1 MAGASGW
8 NLNLE
13 PGLPS
18 FLRSRCRCSWPFPF
32 KTSAIPPPKFKIR
45 LECKHAAALQGEIM
59 IGEPILVMLIEDNID
74 HAELVIRTMEEHRIT
89 NKVRHFLD
97 GQSALDYLFRRA
109 EYSESAESPR
119 PHVILLDLRLPRV
132 DGIDVLRAI
141 KEDEGL
147 KSIPVVVLT
156 TSEAEKDVAKAYYNH
171 ANSYLVKPVGFE
183 EFKRLMD
190 DLGFYWLGW
199 NTNPDARE

>member
-1 MAGASGW
+1 M
-8 NLNLE
+8 
-13 PGLPS
+13 
-18 FLRSRCRCSWPFPF
+18 
-32 KTSAIPPPKFKIR
+32 T
-45 LECKHAAALQGEIM
+45 
-59 IGEPILVMLIEDNID
+59 GEPVLVMLIEDNID
-74 HAELVIRTMEEHRIT
+74 HAELVVRTLEDHLIS

-97 GQSALDYLFRRA
+97 GQSALDYLFRRGEFSGA
-109 EYSESAESPR
+109 KETQR

-132 DGIDVLRAI
+132 DGIDVLKAI
-141 KEDEGL
+141 KEDADL

-183 EFKRLMD
+183 DFKKLMD

-199 NTNPDARE
+199 NVNPDPGK

>member
-1 MAGASGW
+1 M
-8 NLNLE
+8 
-13 PGLPS
+13 
-18 FLRSRCRCSWPFPF
+18 
-32 KTSAIPPPKFKIR
+32 
-45 LECKHAAALQGEIM
+45 
-59 IGEPILVMLIEDNID
+59 GEPVLVMLIEDNID
-74 HAELVIRTMEEHRIT
+74 HAELVVRTLEDHLIS

-97 GQSALDYLFRRA
+97 GQSALDYLFRRG
-109 EYSESAESPR
+109 EFSEATETQR

-132 DGIDVLRAI
+132 DGIDVLKAI
-141 KEDEGL
+141 KEDANL

-183 EFKRLMD
+183 DFKKLMD

-199 NTNPDARE
+199 NVNPDPR